1 MSKTSK
7 LIMATAIFIVG
18 VLASVVV
25 SSVIHFFM
33 SDFILSPGE
42 LDINQMITSLMAN
55 SKHRNL
61 FLLLVLSVLTF
72 IVFIFILD
80 NKTYQSKM
88 MKITNKISTPIPA
101 GQNQFGSARWLDK
114 KDIDKV
120 FGHYEITPGKI
131 NKLLHY
137 GDKDKSFISAYKIPD
152 ASKVADVPTE
162 EITDLTGLKELNKTI
177 VKLVDDHISN
187 AIDDATYKSKVSEV
201 QKEIEQRE
209 ELIVKIEKFV
219 ELESKYAS
227 LSEKI
232 KNLDSIDGSK
242 KDEIE
247 EKINLLNGKIV
258 DIDDLLKSSRI
269 SAEYAHEKKEL
280 INEEIK
286 LNENII
292 KGLDELDELK
302 KEHQIIEFILSGI
315 KNELISHSSELISNI
330 KDSITNDA
338 PTMVNGTPENLLLS
352 EPILYEQP
360 IINEGGIVLGYKK
373 SGNKEIVYYI
383 SDDVHTLVIG
393 ATRSGK
399 SRCLVLQTI
408 GTLGLA
414 GESMFIS
421 DPKGELY
428 NYTNPFLKRLDYEV
442 LCLDFKNPLRSDR
455 YNYLQPII
463 DAIDENDIPKAVDA
477 TWDIT
482 SQLVGE
488 AKGEKIWTNGEASII
503 AASIIA
509 VVYDNRN
516 GDKRKYQN
524 MTNAYFFIAEM
535 CKTIGKTM
543 PIVEYMKRLP
553 DTHPAKGLIAISEIA
568 PERTRGSFFTAAL
581 TTLRLFTNP
590 LINSMSSTSDYDPKE
605 TGNKKRAIF
614 VILPD
619 EKSTYYS
626 LAALLVS
633 QHYAE
638 LVKSADKEGGRL
650 NNRVNF
656 ILDEFGNFVA
666 IPDFPKKLTVGGGRG
681 IRFDLFLQS
690 TSQLDEVY
698 GKEVSEII
706 KGNCENWIYL
716 QADDLKTLEEISKKL
731 DKYTISSY
739 SLSSNHQKY
748 NNPSSSSSMNLIGR
762 ELLTVSE
769 LQSIHRPYLLL
780 TSRNNPVIM
789 ISPDISKWYF
799 NRMFGLGNKKHNTK
813 LRKYREEQ
821 RPERSVGTMELW
833 GIWKRYQANLSF
845 GGNRER
851 ESFADSVIDTDILKK
866 HLRKDELYEK
876 S

>member
-1 MSKTSK
+1 MSRASK
-7 LIMATAIFIVG
+7 LILATVIFLIG
-18 VLASVVV
+18 VIGSVIV
-25 SSVIHFFM
+25 SSAIHFFM
-33 SDFILSPGE
+33 LGIKFSLSEFDMNLILS
-42 LDINQMITSLMAN
+42 SLMMD
-55 SKHRNL
+55 SQHRTL
-61 FLLLVLSVLTF
+61 FLLLVVSVLTF
-72 IVFIFILD
+72 MVFIFILD
-80 NKTYQSKM
+80 NRTYQSRM
-88 MKITNKISTPIPA
+88 MKITNKISTPVPA

-114 KDIDKV
+114 KDVDRV
-120 FGHYEITPGKI
+120 FTHYEIIPSKI
-131 NKLLHY
+131 SKLLQY
-137 GDKDKSFISAYKIPD
+137 GDKDKNVISAVNVSDNTKD
-152 ASKVADVPTE
+152 TKVVTE
-162 EITDLTGLKELNKTI
+162 EPPDVSGLKELNKSI
-177 VKLVDDHISN
+177 EILVDDHISN
-187 AIDDATYKSKVSEV
+187 KIDDSTYKSKVSEI
-201 QKEIEQRE
+201 QHEIDQRE

-219 ELESKYAS
+219 ELEAKQTK
-227 LSEKI
+227 LTEKI
-232 KNLDSIDGSK
+232 KSLD
-242 KDEIE
+242 
-247 EKINLLNGKIV
+247 
-258 DIDDLLKSSRI
+258 DIDDSRKNEIVERVKLLNLKIIDIDELLKSSRI
-269 SAEYAHEKKEL
+269 SKEYAQEKKEL
-280 INEEIK
+280 INDEITQ
-286 LNENII
+286 NENII
-292 KGLDELDELK
+292 KELEKLDELK
-302 KEHQIIEFILSGI
+302 KEYEIVEFVLSGI
-315 KNELISHSSELISNI
+315 KNELVNYSSELITNI
-330 KDSITNDA
+330 KDSIKSKDLQPDVKDSTESN
-338 PTMVNGTPENLLLS
+338 S
-352 EPILYEQP
+352 FIEPVLYDQP
-360 IINEGGIVLGYKK
+360 IIKEGGIVIGYKK
-373 SGNKEIVYYI
+373 KGKNEIVYYI
-383 SDDVHTLVIG
+383 SDDVHTLIIG

-428 NYTNPFLKRLDYEV
+428 NYTNPFLKRLGYEV
-442 LCLDFKNPLRSDR
+442 ICLDFKNPLRSDR

-509 VVYDNRN
+509 VVYDNRIGN
-516 GDKRKYQN
+516 RRKYQN
-524 MTNAYFFIAEM
+524 MTNAYYFIAEM

-543 PIVEYMKRLP
+543 PIVEYMKSLP
-553 DTHPAKGLIAISEIA
+553 ESHPAKGLIAISEIA

-590 LINSMSSTSDYDPKE
+590 LINSMSCTSDYDPQD
-605 TGNKKRAIF
+605 TGNRKRAIF

-638 LVKSADKEGGRL
+638 LVKSADKNGGRL
-650 NNRVNF
+650 NIRVNF
-656 ILDEFGNFVA
+656 ILDEFGNFVP

-748 NNPSSSSSMNLIGR
+748 NNPSSSSSMNLVGR

-780 TSRNNPVIM
+780 TSRNNPAIM
-789 ISPDISKWYF
+789 LSPDIGKWYF

-813 LRKYREEQ
+813 LRKYREES
-821 RPERSVGTMELW
+821 RPVRTVGTMELW

-845 GGNRER
+845 GGSRER
-851 ESFADSVIDTDILKK
+851 DSFSESVIDTDILKK
-866 HLRKDELYEK
+866 HLRKDELL
-876 S
+876 

>member
-1 MSKTSK
+1 MGKTSK
-7 LIMATAIFIVG
+7 VILATMVFIVG
-18 VLASVVV
+18 VIGSAII
-25 SSVIHFFM
+25 SSIVHFFL
-33 SDFILSPGE
+33 SDFKLSPSE
-42 LDINQMITSLMAN
+42 LELNLMITSIISNAP
-55 SKHRNL
+55 HRNI
-61 FLLLVLSVLTF
+61 FLLLVASVIAF
-72 IVFIFILD
+72 IIFIFILD

-88 MKITNKISTPIPA
+88 MKITNKISTPVPA
-101 GQNQFGSARWLDK
+101 GQNQHGSARWLDK

-120 FGHYEITPGKI
+120 FSQYEINPNKI
-131 NKLLHY
+131 SQLLKY
-137 GDKDKSFISAYKIPD
+137 GDNDKTVIAAYKMPGENGTTDSMAINEAPD
-152 ASKVADVPTE
+152 KGGVRELSKQIE
-162 EITDLTGLKELNKTI
+162 N
-177 VKLVDDHISN
+177 LVEDHISN
-187 AIDDATYKSKVSEV
+187 NIDDSTYKSKVSAL
-201 QKEIEQRE
+201 QSEIDLRE
-209 ELIVKIEKFV
+209 ELILKIEKYV
-219 ELESKYAS
+219 ELEIKHTS
-227 LSEKI
+227 LAEKI
-232 KNLDSIDGSK
+232 KSLEEIDGHK
-242 KDEIE
+242 KSEIE
-247 EKINLLNGKIV
+247 EKIKLLNLKNV
-258 DIDDLLKSSRI
+258 DIDELVKSNRI
-269 SAEYAHEKKEL
+269 STVYAHEKKDV
-280 INEEIK
+280 ICEEIK
-286 LNENII
+286 QKENVI
-292 KGLDELDELK
+292 KELDTLDELK
-302 KEHQIIEFILSGI
+302 KEQQVIEFILGGI
-315 KNELISHSSELISNI
+315 KDELVNYGEDLISSIKTSIEKDIFKANSKDASEDILF
-330 KDSITNDA
+330 T
-338 PTMVNGTPENLLLS
+338 
-352 EPILYEQP
+352 EPVVYNQP
-360 IINEGGIVLGYKK
+360 IIKEGGIVIGSKK
-373 SGNKEIVYYI
+373 SGKNEIVYYI

-399 SRCLVLQTI
+399 SRCIVLQTI

-428 NYTNPFLKRLDYEV
+428 NYTNLFLKRLDYEV
-442 LCLDFKNPLRSDR
+442 ICLDFKNPLRSDR

-463 DAIDENDIPKAVDA
+463 DAVAANDIPKAIDA

-503 AASIIA
+503 AASILA
-509 VVYDNRN
+509 VVYDNRT

-568 PERTRGSFFTAAL
+568 PERTRGSFFTSAL

-590 LINSMSSTSDYDPKE
+590 LINSMSCTSDYDPKE
-605 TGNKKRAIF
+605 TGNRKRAIF

-638 LVKSADKEGGRL
+638 LVKQSDIDGGRL
-650 NNRVNF
+650 NIRVNF
-656 ILDEFGNFVA
+656 ILDEFGNFVQ
-666 IPDFPKKLTVGGGRG
+666 IPDFTKKLTVGGGRG

-690 TSQLDEVY
+690 LYQLDEIY
-698 GKEVSEII
+698 GKDVSEII

-748 NNPSSSSSMNLIGR
+748 NNPSSSSSMNLMGR

-769 LQSIHRPYLLL
+769 LQSINRPYLLL

-813 LRKYREEQ
+813 LRKYRENLRTQ
-821 RPERSVGTMELW
+821 RTIAAMELW
-833 GIWKRYQANLSF
+833 GIWKKYQASLNF
-845 GGNRER
+845 GGSRER
-851 ESFADSVIDTDILKK
+851 ESFSDSVIDTDILKK
-866 HLRKDELYEK
+866 HLRKDN
-876 S
+876 

>member
-1 MSKTSK
+1 MSRTSK
-7 LIMATAIFIVG
+7 LVVSITIFFIGIVG
-18 VLASVVV
+18 SVIV
-25 SSVIHFFM
+25 SSAVHFFM
-33 SDFILSPGE
+33 LGVEFSLIEFDV
-42 LDINQMITSLMAN
+42 NMVVTSLMTD
-55 SKHRNL
+55 SKHRTL
-61 FLLLVLSVLTF
+61 LLLLVMSVLTF

-80 NKTYQSKM
+80 NKTYQSRM
-88 MKITNKISTPIPA
+88 MKITNKISTPVPA
-101 GQNQFGSARWLDK
+101 GQNQFGSARWLEK
-114 KDIDKV
+114 KEIERV
-120 FGHYEITPGKI
+120 FSHFEIIPNKI
-131 NKLLHY
+131 NKLLKY
-137 GDKDKSFISAYKIPD
+137 GDEDRNAVSTFNVLDNVKETETIIEDPT
-152 ASKVADVPTE
+152 DVS
-162 EITDLTGLKELNKTI
+162 GLKELNKSI
-177 VKLVDDHISN
+177 EMLVDDHISN
-187 AIDDATYKSKVSEV
+187 VIDDSTYKSKVSEI
-201 QKEIEQRE
+201 QHEIELRE
-209 ELIVKIEKFV
+209 ELIVKIEKLV
-219 ELESKYAS
+219 ELEVKQLI
-227 LSEKI
+227 LSDKI
-232 KNLDSIDGSK
+232 KSLDVIDDSRK
-242 KDEIE
+242 NEILE
-247 EKINLLNGKIV
+247 RIKLLNHKNV
-258 DIDDLLKSSRI
+258 DIDELLKLGRI
-269 SAEYAHEKKEL
+269 SKEYAHEKKEL
-280 INEEIK
+280 INDEIK
-286 LNENII
+286 QNENII
-292 KGLDELDELK
+292 KELEKIDELK
-302 KEHQIIEFILSGI
+302 KEYEILEFVLSGI
-315 KNELISHSSELISNI
+315 KNELVNYSSELISNI
-330 KDSITNDA
+330 KESIKNKDQLPDVKDSIDSKSFN
-338 PTMVNGTPENLLLS
+338 
-352 EPILYEQP
+352 EPVLYEQP
-360 IINEGGIVLGYKK
+360 IIKEGGIVIGYKK
-373 SGNKEIVYYI
+373 KGKNEIVYYI
-383 SDDVHTLVIG
+383 SDDVHTLIIG

-428 NYTNPFLKRLDYEV
+428 NYTNLYLKRLGYEV
-442 LCLDFKNPLRSDR
+442 ICLDFKNPLRSDR

-516 GDKRKYQN
+516 GNRRKYQN
-524 MTNAYFFIAEM
+524 MTNAYYFIAEM

-543 PIVEYMKRLP
+543 PIVEYMKSLP
-553 DTHPAKGLIAISEIA
+553 ESHPAKGLIAISEIA

-590 LINSMSSTSDYDPKE
+590 LINSMSCTSDYNPQD
-605 TGNKKRAIF
+605 TGNRKRAIF

-638 LVKSADKEGGRL
+638 LVKSADKIGGRL

-698 GKEVSEII
+698 GKEISEII

-716 QADDLKTLEEISKKL
+716 QADDLKTLEEITKKL

-739 SLSSNHQKY
+739 SLSSNHQRY
-748 NNPSSSSSMNLIGR
+748 NNPSSSSSMNLVGR

-769 LQSIHRPYLLL
+769 LQSIDRPYLLL

-813 LRKYREEQ
+813 LRKFREES
-821 RPERSVGTMELW
+821 RPIRTVGTMELW

-851 ESFADSVIDTDILKK
+851 DSFNESVIGTDILKK
-866 HLRKDELYEK
+866 HLRKDELL
-876 S
+876 